1 VAGTKPL
8 SAFLEVVSQDV
19 ECFPEENFD
28 ALVAQGQLTKAV
40 SITTKRVPDGTE
52 HQLRRVLY
60 ALPGEEWRIKALL
73 LVQGLYDSLAPG
85 WRPDLERVIGLLL
98 GYDRQDIERFIAS
111 LPTRSASN

>member
-1 VAGTKPL
+1 ML
-8 SAFLEVVSQDV
+8 FRS
-19 ECFPEENFD
+19 D

-73 LVQGLYDSLAPG
+73 LVQGLYDSLA
-85 WRPDLERVIGLLL
+85 
-98 GYDRQDIERFIAS
+98 QDGG
-111 LPTRSASN
+111 PTLSASSAFCSATIARTLSDS